1 MSVVP
6 QWYILGPLLF
16 NIFINDRQNRYNHSK
31 HVDDSK
37 LSDAADTI
45 EGSDAIQRNLD
56 RLKKW
61 AHMNFMKFSK
71 SKCKMLQ
78 IGWGNPRQ
86 N

>member
-1 MSVVP
+1 MSAVP

-61 AHMNFMKFSK
+61 AHMNFMKFNK
-71 SKCKMLQ
+71 DKYKVLHLAKA
-78 IGWGNPRQ
+78 NPQ
-86 N
+86 HQ